1 MHGTP
6 FHFEFEF
13 ETFEK
18 ASAEPGKER
27 RIAGIVSTDHLDK
40 QHEVLVQE
48 GLDFTPFLKGG
59 YFNDNHLKETGKAVG
74 YPERAELR
82 TLPDG
87 RKGWYVEG
95 YLLKGHSAADEIWS
109 LATALE
115 RSGAPRRLGFSVEGS
130 ILERDPADPRMV
142 KKAVVREVAITRCP
156 VNDKTSLTTLAKSL
170 SVGHS
175 MPPAGGTP
183 GDGAP
188 MRVQALEGAPPA
200 RPSPEDDLRKK
211 RRKKAMKKSEAI
223 LFLLNRH
230 SQLSKAM
237 ATRIVEYAIKHHPAS
252 VPA

>member
-1 MHGTP
+1 MPHNP

-18 ASAEPGKER
+18 ASAEPGRER

-40 QHEVLVQE
+40 QHEVLLQE
-48 GLDFTPFLKGG
+48 GLDFSPFLKDGF
-59 YFNDNHLKETGKAVG
+59 FNDNHLKETGKAVG

-95 YLLKGHSAADEIWS
+95 YLLKGHAAADEIWS

-130 ILERDPADPRMV
+130 ILDRDPADPRRV
-142 KKAVVREVAITRCP
+142 RKAIVREVAITRCP
-156 VNDKTSLTTLAKSL
+156 VNDKTSLMTLAKSL
-170 SVGHS
+170 SAGS
-175 MPPAGGTP
+175 AMPPTGGTP
-183 GDGAP
+183 GDGGP

-200 RPSPEDDLRKK
+200 RPDPEEKKK
-211 RRKKAMKKSEAI
+211 RGKKLTKSEAV
-223 LFLLNRH
+223 LFLMSRNPKLT
-230 SQLSKAM
+230 KAM
-237 ATRIVEYAIKHHPAS
+237 ATSIAEYACKHHPAQ
-252 VPA
+252 PD